1 MTIDFTNKTYLVTG
15 ATSGLGNATVSQLLE
30 SGAAVLGIGRDG
42 IKVETFVKQF
52 PDRFTFLEVDLNA
65 EFEIEK
71 DLADFVSVHGKFNGA
86 VNCAGK
92 EETLPLSM
100 YTPQKLAGI
109 FNVNFNS
116 PLEIMRLLTKKKYG
130 EDAASFV
137 FLSSVMGEL
146 GQPGKTAYCASKSAL
161 LGLVKAAALELAGRK
176 IRVNAISP
184 GVVET
189 PMTQKLFDQITEEN
203 KNSIIAMHPLG
214 MGQIDDIIPLIL
226 FLLSDNSRWITGQ
239 NIKIDGGYSIQ

>member
-1 MTIDFTNKTYLVTG
+1 MTIDFTNKSYLVTG
-15 ATSGLGNATVSQLLE
+15 ATSGLGNATVSKLLE
-30 SGAAVLGIGRDG
+30 SGAAILGIGRDG
-42 IKVETFVKQF
+42 SKVEQFIKQF

-65 EFEIEK
+65 EFDIEK
-71 DLADFVSVHGKFNGA
+71 DLADFVAVHGKFNGA

-100 YTPQKLAGI
+100 YTPQKLKGI

-146 GQPGKTAYCASKSAL
+146 GQPGKTGYCASKAAL
-161 LGLVKAAALELAGRK
+161 LGLVKASALELAGRK

-203 KNSIIAMHPLG
+203 KNNIIAMHPLG
-214 MGQIDDIIPLIL
+214 MGQIEDIIPLIL

>member
-42 IKVETFVKQF
+42 SKVEKFVKQF

-71 DLADFVSVHGKFNGA
+71 DLANFVSVHGKFNGA

-100 YTPQKLAGI
+100 YTPQKLKGI